1 MKFTR
6 NQLIALIG
14 FGLGVAASG
23 AASAQSAGQW
33 TAKLGI
39 NKITPHVESGDISAP
54 ALPGSKGDVDAD
66 TKPVFVFGYGLTDNI
81 TAELDLGLPYKHKL
95 SGAGA
100 VQGVGDIGT
109 VEALPPTAFIQY
121 RFFEPK
127 ATVRPFVGVGLTYA
141 YFQKA
146 RGSGQLTAITNI
158 GTGTATTFKVDN
170 KFAGTV
176 QAGVAYNINERWFA
190 DVVIT
195 KTWLKTAVHFSS
207 GQYQS
212 MTLDP
217 QAVNI
222 GIGYKF

>member
-14 FGLGVAASG
+14 FGVTMAASG

-39 NKITPHVESGDISAP
+39 NKITPQVESGDISPP

-66 TKPVFVFGYGLTDNI
+66 TKPIFVFGYGITDNI
-81 TAELDLGLPYKHKL
+81 SAELDLGVPYKHTV

-100 VQGVGDIGT
+100 VKGIGNIGT

-121 RFFEPK
+121 RFFDPK
-127 ATVRPFVGVGLTYA
+127 ATVRPFVGAGLTYA

-146 RGSGQLTAITNI
+146 RGSGELTAITNI
-158 GTGTATTFKVDN
+158 GTGAATTFKIDN

-190 DVVIT
+190 DVVFT
-195 KTWLKTAVHFSS
+195 KTWLKTDVHFSS
-207 GQYQS
+207 GQYHWIK
-212 MTLDP
+212 LDP
-217 QAVNI
+217 QAVNV